1 MEMEEKLVV
10 LRGKGRGRSR
20 WEDCMVVKGQQKGAL
35 VVMDV
40 LFLTVPLQWCS
51 CDAVLLFCKMLPGG

>member
-1 MEMEEKLVV
+1 MV

-20 WEDCMVVKGQQKGAL
+20 WGDCMVVKGQQEGAL

-40 LFLTVPLQWCS
+40 LFLTVPLRWCS
-51 CDAVLLFCKMLPGG
+51 CDAVLLCKMLPGG